1 MLTSNYANAMARAS
15 AWLAD
20 ALIRNRVAVLI
31 VLVLMTVFLGYHA
44 SFLRMDPGFTKSIPL
59 SHPYMKTYTK
69 YTDQFGGANV
79 IIVALMQKDGDIFN
93 IDFFKTLEQSTQDV
107 LFIKGVDRSSVTS
120 LFTPNVDYVL

>member
-31 VLVLMTVFLGYHA
+31 VLVLMTAFLGYHT

-69 YTDQFGGANV
+69 YADQFGN
-79 IIVALMQKDGDIFN
+79 
-93 IDFFKTLEQSTQDV
+93 
-107 LFIKGVDRSSVTS
+107 R
-120 LFTPNVDYVL
+120 